1 MKEVA
6 NNDTSKK
13 KMDKSREHELKLI
26 QMLNFTESAPHQQQ
40 HSFQSMPNQ
49 VKSTQY
55 IEKGSI
61 ANQLVN
67 YSQSPWHRAFGPN
80 MSSQPDFHLA
90 SFDSFAQSSS
100 MPFLPQSSPENISD
114 EKVYHKL

>member
-1 MKEVA
+1 MKKNSRTPKEKLRKSFHSNEKSKNDTKKKIETAALESVVLLKEVA

-49 VKSTQY
+49 VIDCK
-55 IEKGSI
+55 SI
-61 ANQLVN
+61 AQL
-67 YSQSPWHRAFGPN
+67 QSKPMA
-80 MSSQPDFHLA
+80 
-90 SFDSFAQSSS
+90 
-100 MPFLPQSSPENISD
+100 
-114 EKVYHKL
+114 